1 MPVWRRRH
9 VIQML
14 HLSPKHTPSGVGY
27 TTFFHL
33 QNNFNSQLKL
43 SGSRVCPLSPGSNPL
58 RDSESAS
65 LLLHPTQSLAEAD
78 SWLTTENINE
88 ETKVSDPEGLVSQ
101 EKTLFPAPTAPLSNI
116 PSVALS
122 HCLEPLH
129 RSLGWGWCENKQ
141 GGTKTSCVSKP

>member
-101 EKTLFPAPTAPLSNI
+101 EKTLFPAPTAPFEQYPI
-116 PSVALS
+116 GGI
-122 HCLEPLH
+122 EPL
-129 RSLGWGWCENKQ
+129 LGAIAQELRVGL
-141 GGTKTSCVSKP
+141 V